1 MNYFFFVL
9 IFPFILISALIHLLE
24 IKLKKSSL
32 GEHKR
37 LIVLRGAYLSA
48 SLLMLFVL
56 LYFLFFSKNDMA
68 SLIIFLAAF
77 DVFFYFGKYVKLPR
91 F

>member
-1 MNYFFFVL
+1 MNYLFFVL
-9 IFPFILISALIHLLE
+9 IFPFVLISALVNLLA

-32 GEHKR
+32 GEIRR
-37 LIVLRGAYLSA
+37 LIFLRSVYLSV

-56 LYFLFFSKNDMA
+56 LYFLVFSENDMA

-77 DVFFYFGKYVKLPR
+77 DVFFYFAKYIKCRHL
-91 F
+91 